1 MLDIVQLPLGAY
13 RTNCYLVAREGASDA
28 AVIDPGDSPDTVLS
42 VLADHVDLM
51 QGLFAGVLALR
62 DTETKVAELS

>member
-1 MLDIVQLPLGAY
+1 VTKDGRALRLE
-13 RTNCYLVAREGASDA
+13 REE
-28 AVIDPGDSPDTVLS
+28 LFS